1 MLSSAT
7 GSFMSSPTKRPEFKE
22 KFVEVSEDLFRGVNL
37 YTTDAQKAG
46 FWDNYLILP
55 VNAKCITRLIQS
67 KSEESLLDLK
77 QNLGDLFLACLEKL
91 ELSNLTHSEKTR
103 QLNAI
108 AILTALLRNLFSKKR
123 LNHFNIIS
131 ILTGLDEADVL
142 FSKLVKAIQHHIQEP
157 STRSDTLQLAL
168 VLAAG
173 SDNVNQ
179 NGLNGYFMS
188 NDMSVTLFNVLA
200 EDSTEPS
207 SENDHR
213 DIVMLLGMLSNY
225 NKYESR
231 NPYLAH
237 LKKTKQTKALESII
251 HMYTVTLI
259 SLRSRYI
266 ELNDDEET
274 LSKSVV
280 TYMSRLFYSSAPAA
294 PTEAENSKSLS
305 ALPSAQTAL
314 LLPLFD
320 LVNGNPYFIHT
331 IVNVCT
337 KLDSESSATPTST
350 KNTLL
355 TSLISFASYLF
366 ENNRTERTNIYAR
379 LLLTILLRL
388 TEESSVMN
396 YIARDGSAAV
406 VRLCRQRSPSLP
418 LNKSSRSLFCAI
430 LDDMLL
436 FIRHNI
442 RKKLDLISYKLA
454 FSIMH
459 RILSFASKHKIR
471 LSYHWV
477 ELWPS
482 LTSTLHFTAQRLE
495 ELQFKEEF
503 SLFLASFLSV
513 FNMCVT
519 HGETFLSDTKS
530 YDSLY
535 YEIIRAT
542 TDFIKLSD
550 YVNQSVNL
558 KARAGERTPSITQN
572 EFYNI
577 KLICNHF
584 KPALD
589 EWQAAKNIKFP
600 TPEQVMAI
608 ISENYA
614 TLELKPMDKLDMYV
628 AFNEIPAEMGFFRQ
642 VLRVV
647 VIDYLEYYATKISP

>member
-1 MLSSAT
+1 MLSSTA
-7 GSFMSSPTKRPEFKE
+7 GSFMSSPVKRPEFKE
-22 KFVEVSEDLFRGVNL
+22 KFVEISEDLFRGASL
-37 YTTDAQKAG
+37 YSTEAQKIG

-55 VNAKCITRLIQS
+55 VNTKCITRLIQG

-77 QNLGDLFLACLEKL
+77 QNLGSLFLACLEKL
-91 ELSNLTHSEKTR
+91 ELSDLTHSEKTR

-108 AILTALLRNLFSKKR
+108 AILTAVIRNLFSKKR

-142 FSKLVKAIQHHIQEP
+142 FPKLVRAIQHHIQAP

-188 NDMSVTLFNVLA
+188 SDMSATLLNVLA
-200 EDSTEPS
+200 EDSAETAN
-207 SENDHR
+207 ENDHR
-213 DIVMLLGMLSNY
+213 DMVMLLGMLSNY

-231 NPYLAH
+231 NPYLSH

-251 HMYTVTLI
+251 HMYTVTFT
-259 SLRSRYI
+259 SLQSRYI

-294 PTEAENSKSLS
+294 PTEAENHKSLS

-331 IVNVCT
+331 IVNVCS
-337 KLDSESSATPTST
+337 KIDSESSTTPTHT
-350 KNTLL
+350 KTTLL

-366 ENNRTERTNIYAR
+366 ENNRTERTNMYAR

-388 TEESSVMN
+388 IEENSVMN
-396 YIARDGSAAV
+396 YITRDGSAAA

-430 LDDMLL
+430 LDGMLL

-442 RKKLDLISYKLA
+442 RKKLDLTSYKLA

-459 RILSFASKHKIR
+459 RVLSFVSKHKIR
-471 LSYHWV
+471 LNYHWV

-503 SLFLASFLSV
+503 PLFLASFVSV

-542 TDFIKLSD
+542 ADFIKLSD
-550 YVNQSVNL
+550 YVNQSINL

-600 TPEQVMAI
+600 TPEQVMSV

-614 TLELKPMDKLDMYV
+614 TLELRPMDKLDLYV
-628 AFNEIPAEMGFFRQ
+628 AFNEIPTEMGFFRQ

-647 VIDYLEYYATKISP
+647 VNDYLEYYTTKISL